1 MWRRVLP
8 YLRPYKGRLAFGFA
22 ALVLCRVF
30 YLIVPQVLERAV
42 DALEAGAT
50 GEMWTYGGFIVGAA
64 GGSAVFRYFMRWY
77 LIGVSRYAEY
87 DLRRDFYLH
96 LQRLPAAFYARFRVG
111 DILSRGAQDMNAV
124 RMVLGPGLMYPVET
138 VFTTVGCFAFMLA
151 ISPRL
156 TLVALAV
163 MPVVSILMKI
173 LGEKIFRRSEVVQ
186 AKMADISAVVQ
197 ENAAAARLVRAF
209 VQEDAQRRG
218 FGKENEAYA
227 ARSMELVAVSAALF
241 PLLLALIGM
250 GLAGSLVLGGRMV
263 IEGAISLGELVA
275 FLFYYGYLTWPM
287 IAIGWVVNIHQRGAA
302 SMKRLAVIFDAEP
315 LPAPPAGPKPAYADG
330 PAAGIE
336 FRDVRFAYPSAAQ
349 NSAAGSNGAKPRPVL
364 SDFSLRIEPG
374 QTVAFVGRTGSG
386 KSTVARLIPR
396 IYDAQEGSIR
406 IDGRDV
412 REIPLDELRQRHRVR
427 SPGQLPLLHDA
438 ARQPRLRR
446 RRRAPRRG
454 PPGGGG
460 SGARRRHRGVPGRL
474 RHHGRGTRHHPLR
487 RPAAACRD
495 RPRAAPG
502 QPDPGVRRRAERGG
516 FGDRVADPGS
526 GAPGV
531 ARPHHGDRGPPAEH
545 GEGRGRHLPAR
556 RRRHGSHP
564 GRRERHARRPGRRR
578 RALRRHVPAADARRG
593 ALAAVSDGPS
603 NGRDAGRG
611 LLRRMLPYVVPYWP
625 FVSLAVL
632 LVLIGTSAQLA
643 GPYLTRIALDDYIA
657 AGDME
662 GLLGLLGVY
671 AVILAVGFGGAY
683 GQAWIVN
690 LFGQRVMRDIR
701 RDVFDHIQKLH
712 TGWFDRHPIGKVV
725 TRATSDVDALNE
737 LLSSGVVMII
747 TDVVLLV
754 GIMAV
759 LIWMNPALALVT
771 FGAVPALFIAGWIFR
786 RKIRPA
792 FRRVRAAVA
801 SVNAFIQETL
811 TGMEVLQLFRQE
823 RRRAWEYR
831 KLNREHTDAHLDT
844 VMCFSVFYPVV
855 EMITAIT
862 VALIVGYGGTR
873 IGAGDLTVGAL
884 VAFLMYSEMF
894 FRPIRDLTEKFNILQ
909 GAMAASER
917 IVELL
922 DTEPGIA
929 DAPAARLPGHR
940 HGALRLDGVSFAYN
954 EDDWVLRDIDLQIA
968 PGETVALVGH
978 TGSGKTT
985 LAALLLRLYDVQR
998 GRVTVD
1004 GLDVRDWRVPALR
1017 RQFSMVQQDV
1027 HLFSGTVLDNIR
1039 LGDETITEADA
1050 RRAAEAAEVTAWA
1063 RNLPDGLDTQ
1073 LGERGGGLSQGQRQ
1087 LVGIARAM
1095 ARTSRVLVLDEATSS
1110 VDTETERAVQ
1120 TALGRVIE
1128 NRTSLVIAHRLST
1141 IRGADRIVV
1150 LHRGRIRETGTHE
1163 ELLAAGGI
1171 YRRLYELQFA
1181 EEAVLA
1187 AG

>member
-1 MWRRVLP
+1 MS
-8 YLRPYKGRLAFGFA
+8 
-22 ALVLCRVF
+22 
-30 YLIVPQVLERAV
+30 
-42 DALEAGAT
+42 EAGA
-50 GEMWTYGGFIVGAA
+50 
-64 GGSAVFRYFMRWY
+64 
-77 LIGVSRYAEY
+77 
-87 DLRRDFYLH
+87 
-96 LQRLPAAFYARFRVG
+96 
-111 DILSRGAQDMNAV
+111 
-124 RMVLGPGLMYPVET
+124 
-138 VFTTVGCFAFMLA
+138 
-151 ISPRL
+151 
-156 TLVALAV
+156 
-163 MPVVSILMKI
+163 
-173 LGEKIFRRSEVVQ
+173 
-186 AKMADISAVVQ
+186 
-197 ENAAAARLVRAF
+197 AARKA
-209 VQEDAQRRG
+209 
-218 FGKENEAYA
+218 N
-227 ARSMELVAVSAALF
+227 
-241 PLLLALIGM
+241 
-250 GLAGSLVLGGRMV
+250 
-263 IEGAISLGELVA
+263 
-275 FLFYYGYLTWPM
+275 
-287 IAIGWVVNIHQRGAA
+287 
-302 SMKRLAVIFDAEP
+302 
-315 LPAPPAGPKPAYADG
+315 
-330 PAAGIE
+330 
-336 FRDVRFAYPSAAQ
+336 
-349 NSAAGSNGAKPRPVL
+349 
-364 SDFSLRIEPG
+364 
-374 QTVAFVGRTGSG
+374 
-386 KSTVARLIPR
+386 
-396 IYDAQEGSIR
+396 
-406 IDGRDV
+406 
-412 REIPLDELRQRHRVR
+412 
-427 SPGQLPLLHDA
+427 
-438 ARQPRLRR
+438 
-446 RRRAPRRG
+446 
-454 PPGGGG
+454 
-460 SGARRRHRGVPGRL
+460 
-474 RHHGRGTRHHPLR
+474 
-487 RPAAACRD
+487 
-495 RPRAAPG
+495 
-502 QPDPGVRRRAERGG
+502 
-516 FGDRVADPGS
+516 
-526 GAPGV
+526 
-531 ARPHHGDRGPPAEH
+531 
-545 GEGRGRHLPAR
+545 
-556 RRRHGSHP
+556 
-564 GRRERHARRPGRRR
+564 
-578 RALRRHVPAADARRG
+578 
-593 ALAAVSDGPS
+593 
-603 NGRDAGRG
+603 RG
-611 LLRRMLPYVVPYWP
+611 LLRRMLPYLLPYWP

-632 LVLIGTSAQLA
+632 LVLIGTTAQLA

-862 VALIVGYGGTR
+862 VALIVGYGGSR
-873 IGAGDLTVGAL
+873 IGAGELTVGAL

-922 DTEPGIA
+922 DTEPAIGN
-929 DAPAARLPGHR
+929 APAARLPGHR
-940 HGALRLDGVSFAYN
+940 HGALHLEGVSFAYN
-954 EDDWVLRDIDLQIA
+954 EDRWVLRDIDLDIA
-968 PGETVALVGH
+968 PGETV
-978 TGSGKTT
+978 
-985 LAALLLRLYDVQR
+985 
-998 GRVTVD
+998 
-1004 GLDVRDWRVPALR
+1004 GLDVRDWRVPELR

-1039 LGDETITEADA
+1039 LGDETITEEDA

-1063 RNLPDGLDTQ
+1063 RNLPDGLETQ